1 MTWVICRT
9 YGNRNPNVKDDRVPP
24 SPDPGMSRRG
34 KQRHVTATRRRR
46 LKPQVEPPARCPS
59 TSERAIPPNT
69 MSNSLATVTRQ
80 MSALDLNKQQST
92 KPTAGTLRKQP
103 SQTNVSKML
112 SKYAAPAPGHTRSNS
127 ASTRLPQK
135 PLTTAIP
142 PPVKK
147 VASATSLN
155 KSQKPKFVPTK
166 STVTTV
172 KKKPSTLTQ
181 TAKPKVAPVKPSE
194 SRSKSPTETIAS
206 TTSSSQPEL
215 TPSPLLSQPSA
226 NEIGS
231 YDGGLENDAAVAARE
246 PASEETEELLN
257 INSSYSE

>member
-1 MTWVICRT
+1 MS
-9 YGNRNPNVKDDRVPP
+9 NP
-24 SPDPGMSRRG
+24 
-34 KQRHVTATRRRR
+34 VTA
-46 LKPQVEPPARCPS
+46 
-59 TSERAIPPNT
+59 
-69 MSNSLATVTRQ
+69 VTRQ

-92 KPTAGTLRKQP
+92 KPTAGALRKQP

-112 SKYAAPAPGHTRSNS
+112 SKYAAPASGHTRSNS

-135 PLTTAIP
+135 PPTTTVP
-142 PPVKK
+142 PPGKK
-147 VASATSLN
+147 ATSTAPLN

-166 STVTTV
+166 STATAV
-172 KKKPSTLTQ
+172 KKQPSSALSQ
-181 TAKPKVAPVKPSE
+181 TTKPKAAPVKPSQ

-206 TTSSSQPEL
+206 TTSSSQPEP
-215 TPSPLLSQPSA
+215 TSSPPLSQPST

-231 YDGGLENDAAVAARE
+231 YDGGLENDAVVAARE

>member
-1 MTWVICRT
+1 M
-9 YGNRNPNVKDDRVPP
+9 
-24 SPDPGMSRRG
+24 RRDEQPWETEACDQG
-34 KQRHVTATRRRR
+34 ASGVETE
-46 LKPQVEPPARCPS
+46 VEPPACCPS
-59 TSERAIPPNT
+59 PLQPANKRYHPHT
-69 MSNSLATVTRQ
+69 MSNSVTAVTRQ

-92 KPTAGTLRKQP
+92 KPTAAALRKQP

-135 PLTTAIP
+135 PPATAVP
-142 PPVKK
+142 PPVRK
-147 VASATSLN
+147 APSTTSL

-166 STVTTV
+166 STTTTV
-172 KKKPSTLTQ
+172 KKLPSSTLNKST
-181 TAKPKVAPVKPSE
+181 KPKAAPVKPSE
-194 SRSKSPTETIAS
+194 SRSRSPTETIAS
-206 TTSSSQPEL
+206 TTSSSQPEP
-215 TPSPLLSQPSA
+215 TPSPPLSQPST

-257 INSSYSE
+257 VNSSFSE